1 MGKILIWI
9 CMACSLCIFGLEKS
23 SSSWQFRLFREA
35 VLPKEVEVG
44 PGPAEEDKPQKT
56 KRTFYSA
63 RMMKLSGVKR
73 QIVRRGTRHK

>member
-1 MGKILIWI
+1 
-9 CMACSLCIFGLEKS
+9 MACALCIFQAEKNS
-23 SSSWQFRLFREA
+23 ASWWQFRLFKEA

-63 RMMKLSGVKR
+63 RMMKLSGAAKQR